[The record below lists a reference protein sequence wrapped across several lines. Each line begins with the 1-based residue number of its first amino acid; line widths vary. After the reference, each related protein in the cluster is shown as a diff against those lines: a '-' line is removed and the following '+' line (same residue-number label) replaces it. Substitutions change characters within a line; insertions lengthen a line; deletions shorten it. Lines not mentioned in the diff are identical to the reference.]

1 MLRLNDKQMPYRRL
15 LSCDATLPYAAD
27 CSKQYIRHDFLKYL
41 LYSLSA
47 HMANITHY
55 RTISDKLLF
64 CSLHHDMCCLSVHT
78 YFKRCKT
85 LKCKNKC
92 CVPRTAGRQRKA
104 GRWLIVTVR
113 HLLTSSVGG

>member
-41 LYSLSA
+41 LCSLSA

-64 CSLHHDMCCLSVHT
+64 CSLTTICAVCL
-78 YFKRCKT
+78 FIPT
-85 LKCKNKC
+85 LSNAK
-92 CVPRTAGRQRKA
+92 
-104 GRWLIVTVR
+104 L
-113 HLLTSSVGG
+113 